1 MQYRTLH
8 CRQTQNPFFMYTK
21 KVFRAKDMAVWTRYE
36 TSLFVTIAVAVVA
49 LYYFFDLHWIKIPW
63 TPLALIGTAVA
74 FVIGFQNNSA
84 YGRIWE
90 ARKIWGGIVNTS
102 RTFGMYVQDMVTNE
116 HASVPLSQEEL
127 QHEIKTLTYR
137 HIAWMTALRHAMR
150 TGKPWETVVKEKTN
164 QEWNEI
170 VRPPEWDA
178 KVEDDMQAYLSS
190 DDLQYVMSKG
200 NKQTALLF
208 LQSHHLRKLKESG
221 VIWEF
226 SFLQLEG
233 VLEELFTLQGKSER
247 IKNFPYPRHFASLNH
262 YFMWVFVLILPLALV
277 PQFAEIGLEIAEDY
291 PLIGDLF
298 VWLAVPFYVAVA
310 WVFHTMERIG
320 RTGENPFEG
329 SANDVPISTIARGI
343 EIDLRQN
350 LGESNEEIPEQF
362 PMVYDTQM

>member
-1 MQYRTLH
+1 
-8 CRQTQNPFFMYTK
+8 MYTK
-21 KVFRAKDMAVWTRYE
+21 KVFSATDMAKWTRYE
-36 TSLFVTIAVAVVA
+36 TFLFIAIISVVVA
-49 LYYFFDLHWIKIPW
+49 LYYFLDLNWIKIPW

-102 RTFGMYVQDMVTNE
+102 RTLGMFVQDMVTNE
-116 HASVPLSQEEL
+116 HASVKLSKEEL
-127 QHEIKTLTYR
+127 HHEVKTLTHR

-150 TGKPWETVVKEKTN
+150 ASKPWETVMHEKTN
-164 QEWNEI
+164 KEWSEMI
-170 VRPPEWDA
+170 RPPEWDLA
-178 KVEDDMQAYLSS
+178 VEEDLKPYLSEK
-190 DDLQYVMSKG
+190 DLEYVLSKD
-200 NKQTALLF
+200 NKQTALLY
-208 LQSHHLRKLKESG
+208 LQSHHLRKLKETG

-233 VLEELFTLQGKSER
+233 VLEELFTLQGQSER

-262 YFMWVFVLILPLALV
+262 YFMWIFVLLLPLAIV
-277 PQFAEIGLEIAEDY
+277 PQFAEIGQEMIGHN
-291 PLIGDLF
+291 PLIGSLF
-298 VWLAVPFYVAVA
+298 IWLSVPFYVAVA

-350 LGESNEEIPEQF
+350 LGEAEEDIPKQF
-362 PMVYDTQM
+362 PAVYDVQM